1 LQAGGRRFDPVWLHQ
16 IGGRDALAGSDARL
30 LWLALLLAHDAG
42 GFEVSA
48 RHPFL
53 VRPPAQNFVAAV
65 AVK

>member
-1 LQAGGRRFDPVWLHQ
+1 M
-16 IGGRDALAGSDARL
+16 AGSDARL